1 MKKIIFYIFITL
13 TFITYSCTDKSNEQ
27 VNQNVSKSDDTSS
40 LFLENNRKNLL
51 TDFVPLFDDG
61 DINAVV
67 EIPSG
72 TVDKWEVDKTDGQ
85 VKWEMVD
92 NKPRVVDY
100 IGYPGN
106 YGMIPQTIL
115 PKELGGDGDPLDV
128 LVLGPPVER
137 GSVIKCKLIGV
148 LYLLDRGEQDDKLIA
163 VQSGSSLYH
172 VNSLEELDSNYIGI
186 STIIQT
192 WFTNYK
198 DPDKMKSK
206 GFDNTDKALEIL
218 HSAINEYKLKVA
230 SAK

>member
-1 MKKIIFYIFITL
+1 MRIILFSIFTVL
-13 TFITYSCTDKSNEQ
+13 LFITYSCNDNSDKKFS
-27 VNQNVSKSDDTSS
+27 QNIPKSDSS
-40 LFLENNRKNLL
+40 LFNPENKRENLL
-51 TDFVPLFDDG
+51 TDFLPLFDDG
-61 DINAVV
+61 DINVVV

-72 TVDKWEVDKTDGQ
+72 TVDKWEVDKSDGQ
-85 VKWEMVD
+85 VKWEIVD
-92 NKPRVVDY
+92 NKPRIVDY

-137 GSVIKCKLIGV
+137 GVVIKCKLIGV

-172 VNSLEELDSNYIGI
+172 VNSLEELDKNYIGI

-198 DPDKMKSK
+198 GPNKMKSK

-218 HSAINEYKLKVA
+218 HSAINEYKFKIA
-230 SAK
+230 PSK

>member
-13 TFITYSCTDKSNEQ
+13 TFITYSCTDNSNEQ
-27 VNQNVSKSDDTSS
+27 VNQNISKSDTSS

-61 DINAVV
+61 DINVVV

-128 LVLGPPVER
+128 LVLGSPVER
-137 GSVIKCKLIGV
+137 GTVIKCKLIGV

-198 DPDKMKSK
+198 GPNKMKSK
-206 GFDNTDKALEIL
+206 GFDDTDKALEIL
-218 HSAINEYKLKVA
+218 HSAINEYKLKIA
-230 SAK
+230 PSK

>member
-1 MKKIIFYIFITL
+1 MKKRIFFIFITL
-13 TFITYSCTDKSNEQ
+13 IFIAFSCKDNSNEQ
-27 VNQNVSKSDDTSS
+27 INQNISKSDTSS
-40 LFLENNRKNLL
+40 YFLENSKKNLL
-51 TDFVPLFDDG
+51 TDFVPLLDNG
-61 DINAVV
+61 DINVVV

-115 PKELGGDGDPLDV
+115 PKQLGGDGDPLDV
-128 LVLGPPVER
+128 LVLGSPVER
-137 GSVIKCKLIGV
+137 GTVIKCKLIGV

-172 VNSLEELDSNYIGI
+172 VDSLEELDSNYIGI

-192 WFTNYK
+192 WFINYK
-198 DPDKMKSK
+198 GPNKMKSK

-230 SAK
+230 LSK